1 MALLYSSSVHFS
13 SINIIQWQL
22 LVVKGCPGFCPGIL
36 QRYPFQVLTST
47 GTDLLVIGHLDTGRL
62 MNDTS
67 NPFKSANS
75 FSPQHLSHWDALT
88 SYPWLMLTLS
98 KGYGNYFRRHPSRF
112 KVVKMTVVRGS
123 LRTLA
128 KRQSPILNLRQLCSI
143 LVLVWLD
150 NSHFIMWTT
159 REGRDPVILWGR
171 LLQWASP
178 CKSHGDASVN
188 MVTNMLSRQKPSP
201 GERRLYPDGGSDD
214 MGKVRHRSCWNVE
227 SSTHCLLW
235 FSLAEPTRCPG
246 TSLSRQPSLCLP
258 SNPSTVVDTS

>member
-22 LVVKGCPGFCPGIL
+22 LVVNGCPGFCPGIL
-36 QRYPFQVLTST
+36 QRCPFQVLTST

-67 NPFKSANS
+67 SPFKSANS
-75 FSPQHLSHWDALT
+75 FSPQHLSHWDALK

-98 KGYGNYFRRHPSRF
+98 KGYGIHFRRHPSRF
-112 KVVKMTVVRGS
+112 KGVKMTVVRDS

-128 KRQSPILNLRQLCSI
+128 KRQSPILSLRQLCSI

-150 NSHFIMWTT
+150 NSHLLSC
-159 REGRDPVILWGR
+159 EPPGRDEIQSFFEGGSCNGPHLT
-171 LLQWASP
+171 LQVSRW
-178 CKSHGDASVN
+178 CICEHGYKHAF
-188 MVTNMLSRQKPSP
+188 TPKAPS
-201 GERRLYPDGGSDD
+201 GGAEAVPDGGSDD

-227 SSTHCLLW
+227 SSTHCLL
-235 FSLAEPTRCPG
+235 
-246 TSLSRQPSLCLP
+246 
-258 SNPSTVVDTS
+258 